1 MATIPQYDYIIT
13 GAGCA
18 GLSLA
23 MHLVHSNKFGQK
35 KILIVDK
42 EAKNK
47 NDRTWCF
54 WEKEEGLFQPIVF
67 KQWNCL
73 NFFSD
78 SFSKPLNIH
87 PYQYKLIRGID
98 FYTHCIKTL
107 KEQPNITF
115 VEAGIDKLFSNKQE
129 TGVIAEG
136 KTYTAQ
142 YIFNSLLFSKPE
154 LRKNHYW
161 LLQHFKGWLIK
172 TAEPA
177 FDPSVATLM
186 DFRTDQSKGTTFF
199 YVLPFSATEA
209 LVEYTLFSEKVLSD
223 DAYEEALKEYIEGQ
237 LKIKTYEVKEKEFGI
252 IPMTN
257 FSFPQ
262 RQSNIINI
270 GTAGG

>member
-42 EAKNK
+42 DAKNK
-47 NDRTWCF
+47 HDRTWCF

-115 VEAGIDKLFSNKQE
+115 LQAGIEKLFSNKQE

-136 KTYTAQ
+136 SKT
-142 YIFNSLLFSKPE
+142 
-154 LRKNHYW
+154 
-161 LLQHFKGWLIK
+161 
-172 TAEPA
+172 
-177 FDPSVATLM
+177 
-186 DFRTDQSKGTTFF
+186 
-199 YVLPFSATEA
+199 
-209 LVEYTLFSEKVLSD
+209 
-223 DAYEEALKEYIEGQ
+223 
-237 LKIKTYEVKEKEFGI
+237 
-252 IPMTN
+252 
-257 FSFPQ
+257 
-262 RQSNIINI
+262 
-270 GTAGG
+270 